1 MGNVCLTRLFED
13 GTCYMQE
20 VEVDALE
27 DDYDGDL
34 EEDDGPI
41 VGREDPYFQMQSANE
56 GHMQIHFM

>member
-1 MGNVCLTRLFED
+1 
-13 GTCYMQE
+13 MQE

-41 VGREDPYFQMQSANE
+41 VGREDPYFRCRVQMKC
-56 GHMQIHFM
+56 HMQIHFM